1 MILAKINHLHGSDE
15 PVFAASMAPLAT
27 TPTPERPPR
36 ATNSA
41 TTSSNP
47 ANSPPTPTPTPNS
60 SSKYYSCC
68 HMKSYLIIK
77 LYGY

>member
-15 PVFAASMAPLAT
+15 SVFAASVAPLAAI
-27 TPTPERPPR
+27 PTPETPPA

-41 TTSSNP
+41 TISSNP
-47 ANSPPTPTPTPNS
+47 ANTCPPTPTPNS